1 MGLEYG
7 YDQPGGAGTALSR
20 DRADAEHEI
29 LRLTYAGRKVGM
41 RLLRKTHD
49 RTWRSAS
56 QQSNL
61 DHVVAAD
68 HLQFT
73 QFAGADVSVRGW
85 PELGS
90 EAEQRQWIE
99 DFSDHALL
107 YFEVQEV

>member
-1 MGLEYG
+1 MGLDYV

-29 LRLTYAGRKVGM
+29 LRLSYAGRKVGM
-41 RLLRKTHD
+41 RLLTKTHD

-73 QFAGADVSVRGW
+73 QFVGADVSVRGW
-85 PELGS
+85 PELGT